1 MKLKSISVAATLAA
15 LILSSAP
22 TNAQTTGTVALG
34 VGKIWGSLICG
45 MMVLLREDGHG
56 CADLDGNNL

>member
-1 MKLKSISVAATLAA
+1 MRRLGHG
-15 LILSSAP
+15 LIDPQIRADPDFL
-22 TNAQTTGTVALG
+22 GLG